1 MTKATDTTAGEDQ
14 DAKREA
20 KHEQAKLQI
29 ARQKKPDAQHRKML
43 RDALAGISDEAMA
56 ALLVNVKAGDSQAL
70 NIWANRV
77 LPVQRAMMEP
87 VKFSLPKSSTVLE
100 KTEAVMQAI
109 ATGKL
114 PPDIGVSMIQALGTV
129 SRIIETDELAK
140 EIAELKQMLG
150 GNNEP

>member
-1 MTKATDTTAGEDQ
+1 MTKATDNNTSSD
-14 DAKREA
+14 RE
-20 KHEQAKLQI
+20 KQHEQAKLQI
-29 ARQKKPDAQHRKML
+29 ARQKKPGAQHRKML
-43 RDALAGISDEAMA
+43 KEALAGISDEAMA

-77 LPVQRAMMEP
+77 IPVQRSMMEP
-87 VKFSLPKSSTVLE
+87 VQFKLPKSGTVLE

-129 SRIIETDELAK
+129 ARIVETDELAK
-140 EIAELKQMLG
+140 ELAELKQMLG
-150 GNNEP
+150 GLHESKA